1 MGAQTSDIG
10 AVAAPG
16 RERRMTAGRKREAVL
31 RLLRGEPL
39 ELVARELRWRDEAS
53 ALGGGRSKRH
63 APHTLGA
70 SETVYGGRFHPCRG
84 SAAGLPHPAV
94 RIQHHHR

>member
-1 MGAQTSDIG
+1 MTLSAEDPAGAETSDIG

-39 ELVARELRWRDEAS
+39 ELVARELA
-53 ALGGGRSKRH
+53 
-63 APHTLGA
+63 
-70 SETVYGGRFHPCRG
+70 
-84 SAAGLPHPAV
+84 
-94 RIQHHHR
+94 